1 MNNALNLILA
11 TDSYKASHFLQ
22 YPPNAKFVSGYV
34 ESRGGIFKDSL
45 FFGLQYVLKNVLSKP
60 ITMEDVQEAK
70 DIFTAHGEPFNLEG
84 WTRIVKDFGGYLPLE
99 IQAVPEGT
107 VMPVK
112 NVLMQVKNTIPGFHW
127 LTTYV
132 EPMLMQLWYPI
143 TVATNSMECRKV
155 IARYLEE
162 TGDPSGIGFK
172 LHDFGLRGVSSMES
186 AMIGGMAH
194 LVNFMGTDTVPA
206 LVGVRRYYNAD
217 MAGFSIPAAEHS
229 TITSWGKEREID
241 AYRNMIKQFAKPGSL
256 VAVVSD
262 SYDIYNA
269 VDKIWGGIL
278 KQEVIDS
285 GATLVIRPDSGDPKT
300 VVLKVLSILG
310 DKFGFETNSK
320 DYHVLNNCVRVIQG
334 DGVNRKAIGEILQ
347 AMKENQWS
355 ADNIAF
361 GMGGGLLQ
369 HVNRDDMKFA
379 MKASA
384 ISYNDDAS
392 DWVSF
397 KKKPITDPGK
407 TSKEGRLALVRT
419 DPRCENV
426 IYRTIQEKELMNK
439 EENVLQTVWKN
450 GELFV
455 DDSLDDIR
463 QQVWNKEGNWD
474 RKIPYFN

>member
-1 MNNALNLILA
+1 MSNLILN
-11 TDSYKASHFLQ
+11 TDSYKASHYLQ
-22 YPPNAKFVSGYV
+22 YPPNAQFVSGYV

-45 FFGLQYVLKNVLSKP
+45 FFGLQYVLKNQLSKP
-60 ITMEDVQEAK
+60 ITMEDVEEAK
-70 DIFTAHGEPFNLEG
+70 DIFTNHGEPFNEIG
-84 WTRIVKDFGGYLPLE
+84 WTRIVEEFGGYLPLE

-112 NVLMQVKNTIPGFHW
+112 NVLMQVKNTVPGFHW

-155 IARYLEE
+155 ISKYLEQ
-162 TGDPSGIGFK
+162 TGDPFGIGFK

-206 LVGVRRYYNAD
+206 LSGARRFYNEN

-229 TITSWGKEREID
+229 TVCAWGTEREVD
-241 AYRNMIKQFAKPGSL
+241 AYRNMLTQFAKPGSL

-269 VDKIWGGIL
+269 VESIWGGVL

-285 GATLVIRPDSGDPKT
+285 GATLVIRPDSGDPQT
-300 VVLKVLSILG
+300 VVCRLLEIAG
-310 DKFGFETNSK
+310 DKFGYNTNSK
-320 DYHVLNNCVRVIQG
+320 GYKVLNNCVRLIQG
-334 DGVNRKAIGEILQ
+334 DGVNRAEISTILGKM
-347 AMKENQWS
+347 AALGWS

-369 HVNRDDMKFA
+369 QVNRDTKKFA

-384 ISYNDDAS
+384 ISYNKDCS
-392 DWVSF
+392 NWISF
-397 KKKPITDPGK
+397 KKDPITDPGK
-407 TSKEGRLALVRT
+407 RSKAGRLALNDKFETVQEEELIG
-419 DPRCENV
+419 EN
-426 IYRTIQEKELMNK
+426 QLK
-439 EENVLQTVWKN
+439 TVWKD
-450 GELFV
+450 GEMLV
-455 DDSLDDIR
+455 DDSLEDIR
-463 QQVWNKEGNWD
+463 NRAWK
-474 RKIPYFN
+474 

>member
-1 MNNALNLILA
+1 MNLILN

-22 YPPNAKFVSGYV
+22 YPPDAKFVSGYV

-45 FFGLQYVLKNVLSKP
+45 FFGLQYVLKNYLNKQ
-60 ITMEDVQEAK
+60 ITIQDVIEASE
-70 DIFTAHGEPFNLEG
+70 IFRMHGEPFNFEG
-84 WTRIVKDFGGYLPLE
+84 WERIVNEFSGYLPLE

-112 NVLMQVKNTIPGFHW
+112 NVLMQVKNTASGFHW

-162 TGDPSGIGFK
+162 TGDPSGIAFK

-206 LVGVRRYYNAD
+206 LVGARRYYNAD

-229 TITSWGKEREID
+229 TMTSWGTDREID
-241 AYRNMIKQFAKPGSL
+241 AYRNMLTQFAKPGSL

-269 VDKIWGGIL
+269 VESIWGGVL

-285 GATLVIRPDSGDPKT
+285 GATLVIRPDSGDPET
-300 VVLKVLSILG
+300 VVLKVLSLLG
-310 DKFGFETNSK
+310 DKFGFTTNQK
-320 DYHVLNNCVRVIQG
+320 GYKVLNNCVRVIQG
-334 DGVNRKAIGEILQ
+334 DGVNRVAIGEILE
-347 AMKENQWS
+347 AMKNAGWS

-369 HVNRDDMKFA
+369 QVQRDDMKFA

-384 ISYNDDAS
+384 ISYTAYPPN
-392 DWVSF
+392 WIPF
-397 KKKPITDPGK
+397 KKDPITDPGK
-407 TSKEGRLALVRT
+407 TSKAGRLALVGRNT
-419 DPRCENV
+419 GVSTVP
-426 IYRTIQEKELMNK
+426 
-439 EENVLQTVWKN
+439 EENLRGRENLLQTVWKD
-450 GELFV
+450 GEMLV
-455 DDSLDDIR
+455 DDSLDTIR
-463 QQVWNKEGNWD
+463 QRAWS
-474 RKIPYFN
+474 

>member
-1 MNNALNLILA
+1 MSNLILN
-11 TDSYKASHFLQ
+11 TDSYKASHYLQ
-22 YPPNAKFVSGYV
+22 YPPDAKFVSGYV

-45 FFGLQYVLKNVLSKP
+45 FFGLQYVLKNQLNKP
-60 ITMEDVQEAK
+60 ITMEDVEEAK
-70 DIFTAHGEPFNLEG
+70 DIFTLHGEPFNEIG
-84 WTRIVKDFGGYLPLE
+84 WTRIVKEFGGYLPLE

-112 NVLMQVKNTIPGFHW
+112 NVLMQVKNTVPGFHW

-155 IARYLEE
+155 IARYLEQ
-162 TGDPSGIGFK
+162 TGDPAGIAFK

-206 LVGVRRYYNAD
+206 LAGARRYYREN

-229 TITSWGKEREID
+229 TMTSWGTEREVD
-241 AYRNMIKQFAKPGSL
+241 AYRNMLTQFAKPGSM

-269 VDKIWGGIL
+269 VESIWGGVL

-285 GATLVIRPDSGDPKT
+285 GATLIIRPDSGDPQT
-300 VVLKVLSILG
+300 VVCRLLEIAG
-310 DKFGFETNSK
+310 DKFGYETNSK
-320 DYHVLNNCVRVIQG
+320 GYKVLNNCVRLIQG
-334 DGVNRKAIGEILQ
+334 DGVNRAEIGNILGKM
-347 AMKENQWS
+347 AALGWS

-369 HVNRDDMKFA
+369 QVNRDDMKFA

-384 ISYNDDAS
+384 ISYKENPCQYTHDG
-392 DWVSF
+392 WVAF
-397 KKKPITDPGK
+397 KKDPITDPGK
-407 TSKEGRLALVRT
+407 TSKAGRLRLI
-419 DPRCENV
+419 NFN
-426 IYRTIQEKELMNK
+426 NK
-439 EENVLQTVWKN
+439 FETEEMVKGIAKTPNCLRTVWKD
-450 GELFV
+450 GEMLV
-455 DDSLDDIR
+455 DDSLEDIR
-463 QQVWNKEGNWD
+463 NRAWK
-474 RKIPYFN
+474 